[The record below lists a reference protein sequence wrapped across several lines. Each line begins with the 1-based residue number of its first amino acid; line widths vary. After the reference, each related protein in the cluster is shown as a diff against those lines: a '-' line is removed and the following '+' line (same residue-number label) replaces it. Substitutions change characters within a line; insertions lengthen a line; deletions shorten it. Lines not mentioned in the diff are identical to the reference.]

1 MKLKL
6 IAFILLAVNL
16 FALTPQEKKDLLF
29 MYEEEKLAKD
39 VYQTLGK
46 MYPNMRIFS
55 NITRAEV
62 MHNRAVANVLKHYNV
77 ELPSRIEEVGK
88 FKNEELQKLY
98 NELVAKGKKSLKDAL
113 EVGVMIEVIDIKDL
127 DEKIANAKSP
137 DVIALFKFLRDG
149 SYNHYNAFNRVL
161 KRVTGGK
168 GACEIM
174 DKKWCKSYPFKKG
187 IGKSYR
193 EYYWFVGG
201 VNRGHSNGRSYSSNR
216 KWCDNNRCY
225 RNGEYY
231 KKGYSNRGGCYRMG
245 YN

>member
-6 IAFILLAVNL
+6 IAFILLAINL

-46 MYPNMRIFS
+46 MYPDMKVF
-55 NITRAEV
+55 NIYKAEIN
-62 MHNRAVANVLKHYNV
+62 HNRAVANVLKHYNV
-77 ELPSRIEEVGK
+77 ELPSRVEEVGK
-88 FKNEELQKLY
+88 FKNEKLQKLY

-113 EVGVMIEVIDIKDL
+113 EVGIMIEVIDIKDL

-174 DKKWCKSYPFKKG
+174 DKKWCKDYPFQPG
-187 IGKSYR
+187 LGRFYR
-193 EYYWFVGG
+193 QYYWFPVEFMGYRG
-201 VNRGHSNGRSYSSNR
+201 DYGCRGYYNRG
-216 KWCDNNRCY
+216 
-225 RNGEYY
+225 YY
-231 KKGYSNRGGCYRMG
+231 KRGYKGY
-245 YN
+245 